1 MSKGND
7 KENISIFYLLNN
19 FKYTIICTTF
29 FVFIIIIKIF
39 EIGKRKNDASS
50 KISTSK
56 NDSIFQTRNLRKKR
70 NKKKKNKN
78 FKYQNNLQNLQ
89 NKISSEEN
97 KIKEIGKIKKP
108 INENDKKKMTI
119 LLDLLEKFNLLLF

>member
-19 FKYTIICTTF
+19 FKYTIICTAF

-50 KISTSK
+50 KISASK
-56 NDSIFQTRNLRKKR
+56 NDSIFQTRNLRKKEIKR
-70 NKKKKNKN
+70 K
-78 FKYQNNLQNLQ
+78 
-89 NKISSEEN
+89 
-97 KIKEIGKIKKP
+97 KIKILNTKIIYRIFKTRFLLKKIKL
-108 INENDKKKMTI
+108 KK
-119 LLDLLEKFNLLLF
+119 LEKSKSL